1 VSLLRAGVRLL
12 RALPALLLVLL
23 IPPAAEAKQVTVSS
37 GGVKAT
43 LTYSKDAANFG
54 FKADGLTITRNGQ
67 LLYDAAPNPSA
78 CKDFPCGPTVGFGDQ
93 PPLRVVDLDADAEPE
108 VIYSAY
114 TGGAHC
120 CSVAQV
126 FQLAPGASGYSSVD
140 RYFGDPGFTVRDLD
154 PDGRPE
160 VVSADDSFAYRFT
173 AYAFSGLPFLAL
185 RYDHGKFRDVTGSFP
200 RLIRR
205 DARQFWRGYLKL
217 RHNPDDSARGQVAAW
232 AADQY
237 RLGKRAYAR
246 EVLRREVRRGF
257 LAKPGGGAKFIA
269 ELDRFLKRRGYA

>member
-1 VSLLRAGVRLL
+1 VSLLL
-12 RALPALLLVLL
+12 RSVPVLLLVLL

-37 GGVKAT
+37 AGVEAT

-54 FKADGLTITRNGQ
+54 FKADRLTITRNGQ
-67 LLYDAAPNPSA
+67 LLYDAVPQPAA
-78 CKDFPCGPTVGFGDQ
+78 CKGFACGPTVGFSGQ
-93 PPLRVVDLDADAEPE
+93 PPLRVEDLDGDGEPE

-126 FQLAPGASGYSSVD
+126 FQLAAGASGYTSVD
-140 RYFGDPGFTVRDLD
+140 RFFGDPGFDVRDLD
-154 PDGRPE
+154 RDGRPE
-160 VVSADDSFAYRFT
+160 IVSADDSFAYRFT

-200 RLIRR
+200 GLIRR
-205 DARQFWRGYLKL
+205 DARRFWRGYLEL
-217 RHNPDDSARGQVAAW
+217 RDNPDDSARGQIAAW

-257 LAKPGGGAKFIA
+257 LAKPNGGAKFITR
-269 ELDRFLKRRGYA
+269 LDGFLRRRGYA